1 MARFFKHQYKPSPA
15 LILSFI
21 ALSVALAGSAN
32 ALQKRAGVHAGNR
45 TTGADARTAQV
56 SRADGL
62 RLWGVIN
69 ANGSLV
75 RGAGVT
81 RTSRPRA
88 GAYHVI
94 FNRDVR
100 KCGYLASLGRVG
112 AQLAQGGQIGT
123 GGLPRTPNGVWVR
136 TRTSAGDLE
145 DRSFHIAV
153 IC

>member
-1 MARFFKHQYKPSPA
+1 MARFFQHSYKPSPA
-15 LILSFI
+15 LVLAFI
-21 ALSVALAGSAN
+21 ALSVALVGSAI
-32 ALQKRAGVHAGNR
+32 AGK
-45 TTGADARTAQV
+45 ADDRSSAAVGKAAQD
-56 SRADGL
+56 SRANGL
-62 RLWGVIN
+62 SLWAVISS
-69 ANGSLV
+69 NGSLV

-100 KCGYLASLGRVG
+100 RCGYLATLGRTG

-136 TRTSAGDLE
+136 TRNNAGNLV

-153 IC
+153 TC